1 MKSQLFRITMSF
13 FAAFLANAAM
23 ASEVSGD
30 DVARAAAAFVSE
42 DSIGSVVLRGCS
54 VANVS
59 QRSHLWIVALSPSG
73 HVVMSCSDLADPIVG
88 FSKNDFVEPDPESPA
103 FAVLEGANASVATA
117 ETQGTGAR
125 HARWTKLLGG
135 MKKSGLLRADNP
147 SSGAVVV
154 EPFLAE
160 HYNQWQPYNDY
171 APVHE
176 PYEDMFADGY
186 EPYRGRCP
194 CGCVATAS
202 AQIFHHFK
210 WPARIDN
217 TISYGHVFQ
226 DDTGQEKSF
235 PIRFDGHEPINWN
248 AISNEYAY
256 FYWKGSNPCY
266 DLRGGVDETVRYP
279 IARLILWCDVLARM
293 EFESS
298 RSNSSYDTI
307 ASNVLDWYTQGH
319 WVEVGA
325 NADYSQVV
333 SDLRAGIPLQVGLY
347 GHQVVAHGW
356 AQDGTSKY
364 IYLNYGWG
372 GGSGSDGYYN
382 LDNSTI
388 DLPIQEIFVGHYPR
402 VKPQLDPLPAVCGT
416 SLSLNWHFPDFY
428 TNNLSG
434 FTVSMYRT
442 ATTPSTFLDDFSA
455 SDGSST
461 SSDIY
466 IETSGS
472 DRWLYSDY
480 AAGGVYS
487 YSKSFTLTSASVLT
501 FKVAS
506 YAAISATLEVQ
517 ARYNGGSWQTISIPD
532 LDEGFGSANWNVQRV
547 YLGDHGGETAQFR
560 IVRGWGGFYYI
571 DDYDNREDYG
581 YVLIDDFKV
590 TEVLAPLSPE
600 VMNVGKTARSYTCS
614 GLDRALQASGRRQSQ
629 V

>member
-73 HVVMSCSDLADPIVG
+73 HVVMSGSDLADPIVG
-88 FSKNDFVEPDPESPA
+88 FSKNDFAEPDPESPA

-117 ETQGTGAR
+117 EAQDGGTR

-248 AISNEYAY
+248 AISNEYDY
-256 FYWKGSNPCY
+256 FYCKGSKTCY

-279 IARLILWCDVLARM
+279 IARLILWCDVLAHM
-293 EFESS
+293 DFESS
-298 RSNSSYDTI
+298 GSSSSYDTI
-307 ASNVLDWYTQGH
+307 ASNVSEWYTPGH
-319 WVEVGA
+319 WVDMSDGVEQVKNDILAGFPCQVSIEGYDQYGYKIGHEV
-325 NADYSQVV
+325 
-333 SDLRAGIPLQVGLY
+333 I
-347 GHQVVAHGW
+347 AHGW
-356 AQDGTSKY
+356 AEEGSTKY
-364 IYLNYGWG
+364 VSINFGWG
-372 GGSGSDGYYN
+372 GDNDGYYN
-382 LDNSTI
+382 IDDNF
-388 DLPIQEIFVGHYPR
+388 QEYSEKKVYVGHYPR
-402 VKPQLDPLPAVCGT
+402 AKPQVDPLPTVSGT

-434 FTVSMYRT
+434 FTVSISRT
-442 ATTPSTFLDDFSA
+442 ATTPSTFLDNFSA
-455 SDGSST
+455 SEGSST
-461 SSDIY
+461 SDDICIATDSEGY
-466 IETSGS
+466 DGDLLFVKPT
-472 DRWLYSDY
+472 
-480 AAGGVYS
+480 AAGTYTFPGS
-487 YSKSFTLTSASVLT
+487 YTLTSASVLT
-501 FKVAS
+501 FRLYS
-506 YAAISATLEVQ
+506 FAALGAAYTVE
-517 ARYNGGSWQTISIPD
+517 ARFNGGEWTPICTPMLQ
-532 LDEGFGSANWNVQRV
+532 FNWGASGWSTERV
-547 YLGDHGGETAQFR
+547 YLGSHGGAESCSMISQSLMSLRRLRPRSAASAR
-560 IVRGWGGFYYI
+560 RCAASRWMDSRPVRHI
-571 DDYDNREDYG
+571 RSR
-581 YVLIDDFKV
+581 LRP
-590 TEVLAPLSPE
+590 TSP
-600 VMNVGKTARSYTCS
+600 VR
-614 GLDRALQASGRRQSQ
+614 
-629 V
+629 